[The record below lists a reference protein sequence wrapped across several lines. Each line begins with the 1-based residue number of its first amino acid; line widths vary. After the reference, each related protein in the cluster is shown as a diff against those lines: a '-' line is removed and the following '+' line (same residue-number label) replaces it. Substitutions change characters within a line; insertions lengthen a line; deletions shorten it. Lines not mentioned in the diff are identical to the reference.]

1 MGYNDHNS
9 NDIFVK
15 VRGAIDEDDEGE
27 EQALAAQDLQAQA
40 PPTQDPGALSLA
52 QVMEVLG

>member
-1 MGYNDHNS
+1 MGYKDHNS

-15 VRGAIDEDDEGE
+15 VRGAIDEGE

-40 PPTQDPGALSLA
+40 PPTQDLGALSLA